1 MWGNNN
7 WDYLWHLDIKS
18 LQTIT
23 AVQTSE
29 DLNIKYKMPNNR
41 IQHINN
47 KKSAYLLA
55 GG

>member
-1 MWGNNN
+1 MTFGHKITSNN
-7 WDYLWHLDIKS
+7 YF
-18 LQTIT
+18 T
-23 AVQTSE
+23 AIQTSE

-47 KKSAYLLA
+47 KKSVYLPA